1 MAISRPTLA
10 AIRFGY
16 GLRPGEEPP
25 RDAEALLAQ
34 LDQAAKRKPR
44 FPREGAGGRRETASR
59 VMSLRAAEAKA
70 AKDGKP
76 NESIRKETQ
85 KEALQIYRQD
95 AMARLAQ
102 AILSPFGFHERLA
115 SFWTDHFSTSALKS
129 LPMRMVV
136 PLYEAEA
143 IRPNLAGS
151 FANLL
156 KAAMLHPAML
166 IYLDQSDGAGMDAPA
181 GRPGGRAVNE
191 SLGRELLE
199 LHTLGA
205 GSGYTQEDVRAAALI
220 LTGLSVDRRALEV
233 VYRPRISEGGSI
245 SLLGEVYEDDEA
257 GSQDHIRMLEDL
269 ALNPMTAEHVCRKL
283 VIHFVAD
290 EPPADVVAAM
300 TAAWAETE
308 GDLKAVYRAMLDHP
322 RAWSDPGQ
330 KIKRPFEFVV
340 SGFRAVDISD
350 KDLSRLLDEM
360 DDDEQ
365 EDDGPMRKALKMASS
380 TAAREDAKQRA
391 ARANDLTLAALQRMD
406 QPIWQPP
413 SPAGYADLASVWLS
427 PGQLSERIAWARL
440 MAGRFGQ
447 RRDPGTFLDAALG
460 DAAGQNTRDVIAQAP
475 NTNHAIA
482 MVLASPEFNRR

>member
-10 AIRFGY
+10 AIRYGY

-34 LDQAAKRKPR
+34 LDQAAKRKLR

-257 GSQDHIRMLEDL
+257 GSQDHLRMLEDL

-308 GDLKAVYRAMLDHP
+308 GDLKAVYRAMLNHP

-380 TAAREDAKQRA
+380 TAAREDARHRA

>member
-10 AIRFGY
+10 AIRYGY

-181 GRPGGRAVNE
+181 GRSGGRAVNE

-257 GSQDHIRMLEDL
+257 GSQDHLRMLEDL

-290 EPPADVVAAM
+290 EPPADLVAAM

-308 GDLKAVYRAMLDHP
+308 GDLKAVYRAMLNHP

-380 TAAREDAKQRA
+380 TAARADAKQRA

>member
-10 AIRFGY
+10 AIRYGY

-257 GSQDHIRMLEDL
+257 GSQDHLRMLEDL

-482 MVLASPEFNRR
+482 MILASPEFNRR

>member
-16 GLRPGEEPP
+16 GLRPGEESP

-166 IYLDQSDGAGMDAPA
+166 IYLDQSDGAGMDASA

-257 GSQDHIRMLEDL
+257 GSQDHLRMLEDL

-380 TAAREDAKQRA
+380 TAARADAKQRA

>member
-10 AIRFGY
+10 AIRYGY

-257 GSQDHIRMLEDL
+257 GSQDHLRMLEDL

-290 EPPADVVAAM
+290 EPPADLVAAM

-308 GDLKAVYRAMLDHP
+308 GDLKAVYRAMLNHP

>member
-10 AIRFGY
+10 AIRYGY

-257 GSQDHIRMLEDL
+257 GSQDHLRMLEDL

-290 EPPADVVAAM
+290 EPPADLVAAM

-350 KDLSRLLDEM
+350 KDLSRLLEEM

-380 TAAREDAKQRA
+380 TAARADAKQRA

>member
-10 AIRFGY
+10 AIRYGY

-34 LDQAAKRKPR
+34 LDQAAKRKLR

-257 GSQDHIRMLEDL
+257 GSQDHLRMLEDL
-269 ALNPMTAEHVCRKL
+269 AVNPMTAEHVCRKL

-290 EPPADVVAAM
+290 EPPADVVTAM

-308 GDLKAVYRAMLDHP
+308 GDLKAVYRAMLNHP